1 MTATGIMYMA
11 FGDKAA
17 EAVRRS
23 VSSVKKLNINIPI
36 VVVGDRPIGDDLPYI
51 GWSGESPRSK
61 YGELGFLAGKV
72 KPFLYHLSPFQKT
85 LYLDADTVVKKSL
98 TTGFD
103 YLEDNDICVSYHVR
117 PNNGQMWYVDEIFG
131 DPLLS
136 PPISK
141 NSIEEREMTQ
151 RMIGDKR
158 MPFINTGVIFFRT
171 ANNVQLFFEQWYK
184 EWQLFQDW
192 DEQLSFHRAICRC
205 PDVKV
210 KLLDPIWNQKYE
222 SSGTIILHRMG
233 KKKAR
238 TLK

>member
-1 MTATGIMYMA
+1 MNDKGFLYMA
-11 FGDKAA
+11 FGEKAKEVA
-17 EAVRRS
+17 GKS
-23 VSSVKKLNINIPI
+23 VASIKKLNINIPI
-36 VVVGDRPIGDDLPYI
+36 ATVGDIQVNGTAFIEWNGLN
-51 GWSGESPRSK
+51 PRRK
-61 YGELGFLAGKV
+61 DGELGFLAGKV

-85 LYLDADTVVKKSL
+85 LYLDADTAVKKDL

-103 YLEDNDICVSYHVR
+103 YLKDHDICVSYHVR
-117 PNNGQMWYVDEIFG
+117 QNGDPWYVDEIFA

-141 NSIEEREMTQ
+141 NSIMEREITQ
-151 RMIGDKR
+151 AMIGDKR

-171 ANNVQLFFEQWYK
+171 NENTQMFFETWYQ
-184 EWQLFQDW
+184 EWQVFGDW
-192 DEQLSFHRAICRC
+192 DEQMAWHRTMCHC

-222 SSGTIILHRMG
+222 SSSTIILHRMG

-238 TLK
+238 GQ